1 MHLWLRMNGELRGPW
16 DSYRPQAVGHGGD
29 FCQPLVDGPDNNPV
43 STIEDTYQQ
52 LIANACRYV
61 WITTPY
67 LILDNATMTALRLA
81 AKRGVDVR
89 IYTPGIPDKKMVYQ
103 LTCSYF
109 EPLIRSGVKIYTFT
123 PGFLHAKTWLVDDR
137 IAAVGTVNLDYR
149 SLYLHFENSTV
160 LYGGEVLSDIRRD
173 LDGIESVS
181 RRLGPDDCRNGFL
194 GSMLSACLRLVA
206 PLC

>member
-1 MHLWLRMNGELRGPW
+1 MDDENVSKNVYLDLIT
-16 DSYRPQAVGHGGD
+16 QA
-29 FCQPLVDGPDNNPV
+29 QETL
-43 STIEDTYQQ
+43 
-52 LIANACRYV
+52 

-123 PGFLHAKTWLVDDR
+123 PGFLHAKTWLVDGR
-137 IAAVGTVNLDYR
+137 IAVVGSINLDYR
-149 SLYLHFENSTV
+149 SLYHHFEDAV
-160 LYGGEVLSDIRRD
+160 WMVDAPCIRDIEQD
-173 LDGIESVS
+173 FQHTLEQ
-181 RRLGPDDCRNGFL
+181 CRAVENTSASIWQKHYLLRATG
-194 GSMLSACLRLVA
+194 MLLKVIA
-206 PLC
+206 PLL